1 MDTISV
7 VRNSAD
13 GLTQEAW
20 VFLFIGTNLV
30 LHEFMRHKR
39 QSKRHNFQLDK
50 KYLRINARDSSLK
63 KEQVPWPQDV
73 LDEALETFTKAVK
86 FVL

>member
-7 VRNSAD
+7 VRNSTD

-30 LHEFMRHKR
+30 LHEFVRHKR
-39 QSKRHNFQLDK
+39 HTKRHKFLEQG
-50 KYLRINARDSSLK
+50 KYSRINPRDSSLK

-73 LDEALETFTKAVK
+73 LDEALETFTKSVK